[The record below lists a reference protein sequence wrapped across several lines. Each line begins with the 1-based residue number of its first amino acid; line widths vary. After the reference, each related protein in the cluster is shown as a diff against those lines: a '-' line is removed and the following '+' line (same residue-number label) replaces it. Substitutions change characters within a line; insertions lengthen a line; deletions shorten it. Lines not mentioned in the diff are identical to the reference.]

1 MILTQAIGRNLAL
14 TSPRMSAIT
23 TPTTNLLLVDND
35 PTAAAVTERGLQSAP
50 APIQLRVAADGLE
63 AYRYISGAGSYTN
76 RRAYPLPDVIFSEI
90 NLPRF
95 SGLEFLRWLRQQA
108 PEHTRSIPVIIVSSA
123 AVPEELE
130 QARAFGAR
138 MFLLKPVNWPEF
150 WQELRAARL
159 LKNQ

>member
-1 MILTQAIGRNLAL
+1 M
-14 TSPRMSAIT
+14 SPRMSAIA
-23 TPTTNLLLVDND
+23 TPTTNVLLVDND

-50 APIQLRVAADGLE
+50 ASIQLRLAADGLE
-63 AYRYISGAGSYTN
+63 AYRYLSGAGPYGN
-76 RRAYPLPDVIFSEI
+76 RKAYPVPDVILSDI

-108 PEHTRSIPVIIVSSA
+108 PEHTRSIPVIIVS
-123 AVPEELE
+123 AVAIPEEME

-138 MFLLKPVNWPEF
+138 MFVLKPVNWADF
-150 WQELRAARL
+150 WQELFATGL

>member
-1 MILTQAIGRNLAL
+1 
-14 TSPRMSAIT
+14 MSAIA
-23 TPTTNLLLVDND
+23 TPTTNILLIDND

-50 APIQLRVAADGLE
+50 AAVQLRVAGDGLE
-63 AYRYISGAGSYTN
+63 AYRYISGAGPYAN
-76 RRAYPLPDVIFSEI
+76 RKAYPVPDVILSDM

-108 PEHTRSIPVIIVSSA
+108 PEHSRSIPVIIVS
-123 AVPEELE
+123 AVAIPQELE

-138 MFLLKPVNWPEF
+138 MFVLKPVNWAEF
-150 WQELRAARL
+150 WQELFNAGL